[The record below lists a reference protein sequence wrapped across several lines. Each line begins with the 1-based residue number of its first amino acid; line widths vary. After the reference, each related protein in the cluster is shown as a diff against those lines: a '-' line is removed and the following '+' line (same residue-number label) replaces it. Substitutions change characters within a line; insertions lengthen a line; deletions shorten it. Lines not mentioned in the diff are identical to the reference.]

1 MKKNSATQSTL
12 ASPKPV
18 LKAPS
23 GEVPDAAPLGSS
35 GLDTDGPVTP
45 RIASFLLSLLVSS
58 GGLQVICGPFSN
70 VVGCFSPT
78 IKSYYLHLNVQMALL
93 NL

>member
-1 MKKNSATQSTL
+1 MKKSTTQSTL
-12 ASPKPV
+12 ASPKPA

-35 GLDTDGPVTP
+35 GLDTDGPATP
-45 RIASFLLSLLVSS
+45 RIASFLLSLLRSS
-58 GGLQVICGPFSN
+58 WGLPVICGPFPL
-70 VVGCFSPT
+70 VVGGFSPT
-78 IKSYYLHLNVQMALL
+78 IQSYYLHLSVQTALL